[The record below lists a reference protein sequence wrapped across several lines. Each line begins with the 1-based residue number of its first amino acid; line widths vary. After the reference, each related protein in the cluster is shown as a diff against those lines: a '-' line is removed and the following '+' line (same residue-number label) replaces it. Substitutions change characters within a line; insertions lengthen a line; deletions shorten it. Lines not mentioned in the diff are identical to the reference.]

1 MNELEYIREL
11 EKNPL
16 LAFTFLN
23 IIDKFCPNKY
33 IKSEIL
39 NSFPDLKSNLCK
51 QGYILTPSRFYRI
64 VFMLYKGLRKKGL
77 DLKLPYYWYKSGPII
92 YLKNIPK
99 VFKVIRVSKTQQIV
113 AAYEEWRDIIVS
125 FEECE
130 DCFSD
135 AIIVTLN
142 SDELSKYTKLDV
154 IYEYSPSELHK
165 VLTTL
170 QNEVYKVS
178 KKGRIAE
185 KNKKNIA
192 NLIAEKN
199 KKNIANLIEQLNFAF
214 MSDNYPELKPALS
227 EMISLIDKDLKNM
240 NMEFVRCLLEE
251 FWNVFSLG
259 LKAKENEN
267 IDEKTLCK
275 WNSNYKAALNNST
288 AHFRSMTLNM

>member
-33 IKSEIL
+33 IKSEIF
-39 NSFPDLKSNLCK
+39 NSFPNLKSNLCK
-51 QGYILTPSRFYRI
+51 QDYILTPSRFYRI

-113 AAYEEWRDIIVS
+113 AAYEEWKDIIVS

-135 AIIVTLN
+135 AIIITLN
-142 SDELSKYTKLDV
+142 SDKLSKYTKLDV

-170 QNEVYKVS
+170 KNEVHKIS

-185 KNKKNIA
+185 KNKKNVM
-192 NLIAEKN
+192 NL
-199 KKNIANLIEQLNFAF
+199 LEQLNFAF
-214 MSDNYPELKPALS
+214 MGDNYSELKPALS
-227 EMISLIDKDLKNM
+227 EIIGLIDKNLEKM

-251 FWNVFSLG
+251 FWDVFSLG

-267 IDEKTLCK
+267 IDEQTLRK
-275 WNSNYKAALNNST
+275 WNSHYRAALNNST
-288 AHFRSMTLNM
+288 VRFRSMNRKM

>member
-23 IIDKFCPNKY
+23 IIDKFYADKY
-33 IKSEIL
+33 IKIEIL
-39 NSFPDLKSNLCK
+39 DNYPDLKLNLSK
-51 QGYILTPSRFYRI
+51 QDYILTPSRFYRI
-64 VFMLYKGLRKKGL
+64 VFMLCNGLKKKGL
-77 DLKLPYYWYKSGPII
+77 DLRLPYYWYKSGPVI

-99 VFKVIRVSKTQQIV
+99 VFKVMRVNKTQQIV
-113 AAYEEWRDIIVS
+113 AVYERWRDIIVS

-142 SDELSKYTKLDV
+142 SDKLSKYTKLDV

-165 VLTTL
+165 VLTAL

-178 KKGRIAE
+178 KKGRTTE
-185 KNKKNIA
+185 KNKKNVA
-192 NLIAEKN
+192 NL
-199 KKNIANLIEQLNFAF
+199 LEQLNFAF
-214 MSDNYPELKPALS
+214 IRDNYPELKPVFS
-227 EMISLIDKDLKNM
+227 KTISLIDKNLENI
-240 NMEFVRCLLEE
+240 NPEFMRCLLEK
-251 FWNVFSLG
+251 FWDVFSLG

-267 IDEKTLCK
+267 IDTQTLHK
-275 WNSNYKAALNNST
+275 WNSDYKVALNTST
-288 AHFRSMTLNM
+288 NAFKNDV

>member
-1 MNELEYIREL
+1 MNELEYLREL

-33 IKSEIL
+33 IKSEIFDT
-39 NSFPDLKSNLCK
+39 FPDLKSNLCK
-51 QGYILTPSRFYRI
+51 QVYILTPSRFYRI

-125 FEECE
+125 FQECE

-135 AIIVTLN
+135 AIIITLN
-142 SDELSKYTKLDV
+142 SDKLSKYTKLDV

-170 QNEVYKVS
+170 QNEAHKVS

-185 KNKKNIA
+185 KNKKNVA
-192 NLIAEKN
+192 NL
-199 KKNIANLIEQLNFAF
+199 LEQLNFAF
-214 MSDNYPELKPALS
+214 MGDKYPELKPALS
-227 EMISLIDKDLKNM
+227 EIMCLIDKNLENM

-251 FWNVFSLG
+251 FWDVFSLG

-267 IDEKTLCK
+267 IDEQTLLK
-275 WNSNYKAALNNST
+275 WNSHYRAALNNST
-288 AHFRSMTLNM
+288 VRFRSMNRKM

>member
-33 IKSEIL
+33 IKSEIF
-39 NSFPDLKSNLCK
+39 NSFPDLKFNLFK

-99 VFKVIRVSKTQQIV
+99 VFKVVRVSKTQQIV

-185 KNKKNIA
+185 KNKKNVA
-192 NLIAEKN
+192 NL
-199 KKNIANLIEQLNFAF
+199 LEQLNFAF

-227 EMISLIDKDLKNM
+227 EMIGLIDKDLKNM
-240 NMEFVRCLLEE
+240 DMEFVRCLLEE
-251 FWNVFSLG
+251 FWDVFSLG

-267 IDEKTLCK
+267 IDEQTLRK
-275 WNSNYKAALNNST
+275 WNSDYRAALNNSN
-288 AHFRSMTLNM
+288 AHFRSMNLNM

>member
-1 MNELEYIREL
+1 MNELEYIMEL

-33 IKSEIL
+33 IKSEIF
-39 NSFPDLKSNLCK
+39 NSFPDLKLNLCK
-51 QGYILTPSRFYRI
+51 QSHILTPSRFYRI
-64 VFMLYKGLRKKGL
+64 VFILYKGLRKKGL

-99 VFKVIRVSKTQQIV
+99 VFKVRRVSKTQQITV
-113 AAYEEWRDIIVS
+113 AYEGWRDIIVS

-142 SDELSKYTKLDV
+142 SDKLSKYTKLDV

-165 VLTTL
+165 VVTTL
-170 QNEVYKVS
+170 QNEVYNVS
-178 KKGRIAE
+178 KTGRIAE
-185 KNKKNIA
+185 KNKKNVA
-192 NLIAEKN
+192 NL
-199 KKNIANLIEQLNFAF
+199 LEQLNFAF
-214 MSDNYPELKPALS
+214 MRDNYPELGPALS
-227 EMISLIDKDLKNM
+227 EMINLIDKDLENM
-240 NMEFVRCLLEE
+240 DVGFVHCLLEK
-251 FWNVFSLG
+251 FWDVFSLG

-267 IDEKTLCK
+267 IDEQTLLK
-275 WNSNYKAALNNST
+275 WNFDYKVALNNST
-288 AHFRSMTLNM
+288 RTFEV

>member
-33 IKSEIL
+33 IKSEVL

-64 VFMLYKGLRKKGL
+64 VFMLYKGLKKRGL
-77 DLKLPYYWYKSGPII
+77 DLRLPYYWYKSGPII

-99 VFKVIRVSKTQQIV
+99 VFEVIRISKTQQIV
-113 AAYEEWRDIIVS
+113 AAYEGWRDIIVS

-142 SDELSKYTKLDV
+142 SDKLSKYTKLDV

-165 VLTTL
+165 VLITL
-170 QNEVYKVS
+170 QNEVYRAS
-178 KKGRIAE
+178 KKGRIAD
-185 KNKKNIA
+185 KNKKNVA
-192 NLIAEKN
+192 NL
-199 KKNIANLIEQLNFAF
+199 LEQLNFTF
-214 MSDNYPELKPALS
+214 MSDNYPELKPTFS

-240 NMEFVRCLLEE
+240 NMKFVHRLLEE
-251 FWNVFSLG
+251 FWDVFSLG

-275 WNSNYKAALNNST
+275 WDSNYRVALNNST
-288 AHFRSMTLNM
+288 AHFRSMNPNM

>member
-33 IKSEIL
+33 IKSELL
-39 NSFPDLKSNLCK
+39 NSFPDLKFNLSK

-64 VFMLYKGLRKKGL
+64 VFILYKSLRKRGL

-99 VFKVIRVSKTQQIV
+99 VFKVIRISKTQQIV
-113 AAYEEWRDIIVS
+113 AAYEGWRDIIVS
-125 FEECE
+125 FDECE

-142 SDELSKYTKLDV
+142 SDKLSKYTKLDV

-165 VLTTL
+165 VVTTL
-170 QNEVYKVS
+170 QNEVYKIS

-185 KNKKNIA
+185 QNKKNIA
-192 NLIAEKN
+192 NL
-199 KKNIANLIEQLNFAF
+199 LEQLNFAF

-227 EMISLIDKDLKNM
+227 EMISLLDENLKNT
-240 NMEFVRCLLEE
+240 NIELVRCLLDE
-251 FWNVFSLG
+251 FWDVFSLG

-267 IDEKTLCK
+267 IDEQTLCK
-275 WNSNYKAALNNST
+275 WNSDYRTALNNSN
-288 AHFRSMTLNM
+288 AHFRSMNLNM

>member
-23 IIDKFCPNKY
+23 IIDKFRPNKY

-51 QGYILTPSRFYRI
+51 QDYILTPSRFYRI
-64 VFMLYKGLRKKGL
+64 VFMLYKSLRKKGL

-99 VFKVIRVSKTQQIV
+99 VFEVVRVSKTQQIV
-113 AAYEEWRDIIVS
+113 ATYEAWRDIIVS

-142 SDELSKYTKLDV
+142 SDKLSKYTKLDV

-178 KKGRIAE
+178 KKSRIAD
-185 KNKKNIA
+185 KNKKNVA
-192 NLIAEKN
+192 NL
-199 KKNIANLIEQLNFAF
+199 LEQLNFAF
-214 MSDNYPELKPALS
+214 MSDNYPELKPAFS

-251 FWNVFSLG
+251 FWDVFSLG

-275 WNSNYKAALNNST
+275 WNSNYKAALNNFT
-288 AHFRSMTLNM
+288 VHFRSINLNM

>member
-33 IKSEIL
+33 IKSEVL

-64 VFMLYKGLRKKGL
+64 VFMLYKGLKKRGL
-77 DLKLPYYWYKSGPII
+77 DLRLPYYWYKSGPII

-99 VFKVIRVSKTQQIV
+99 VFKVVRVSKTQQIV
-113 AAYEEWRDIIVS
+113 AAYEGWRDIIVS

-142 SDELSKYTKLDV
+142 SDKLSKYTKLDV

-170 QNEVYKVS
+170 QNEVHKVS
-178 KKGRIAE
+178 KKGRITE
-185 KNKKNIA
+185 KNKKNVA
-192 NLIAEKN
+192 NL
-199 KKNIANLIEQLNFAF
+199 LEQLNFAF
-214 MSDNYPELKPALS
+214 MGDNYPELKPAIS
-227 EMISLIDKDLKNM
+227 EIIDLIDKNLENM

-251 FWNVFSLG
+251 FWDVFSLG

-267 IDEKTLCK
+267 IDEQTLLK
-275 WNSNYKAALNNST
+275 WNSDYRAALNNST
-288 AHFRSMTLNM
+288 VRFRSMNLKM

>member
-33 IKSEIL
+33 VKSEIF

-51 QGYILTPSRFYRI
+51 QVYILTPSRFYRI
-64 VFMLYKGLRKKGL
+64 VFMLYKGLKKKGL

-135 AIIVTLN
+135 AIIITLN
-142 SDELSKYTKLDV
+142 SDKLSKYTKLDV

-170 QNEVYKVS
+170 QNEVHKVS

-185 KNKKNIA
+185 KNKKNVA
-192 NLIAEKN
+192 NL
-199 KKNIANLIEQLNFAF
+199 LEQLNFAF
-214 MSDNYPELKPALS
+214 MGDNYPELKPALS
-227 EMISLIDKDLKNM
+227 EIMCLLDKNLENM

-251 FWNVFSLG
+251 FWDVFSLR

-267 IDEKTLCK
+267 IDEQTLLK
-275 WNSNYKAALNNST
+275 WNSDYRAALNNST
-288 AHFRSMTLNM
+288 VRFRSMNLKM

>member
-33 IKSEIL
+33 IKSEVL

-64 VFMLYKGLRKKGL
+64 VFMLYKGLKKRGL
-77 DLKLPYYWYKSGPII
+77 DLRLPYYWYKSGPII

-99 VFKVIRVSKTQQIV
+99 VFEVIRISKTQQIV
-113 AAYEEWRDIIVS
+113 AAYEGWRDIIVS

-142 SDELSKYTKLDV
+142 SDKLSKYTKLDV

-165 VLTTL
+165 VLITL
-170 QNEVYKVS
+170 QNEVYKAS
-178 KKGRIAE
+178 KKGRIAD
-185 KNKKNIA
+185 KNKKNVA
-192 NLIAEKN
+192 NL
-199 KKNIANLIEQLNFAF
+199 LEQLNFTF
-214 MSDNYPELKPALS
+214 MSDNYPELKPTFS

-240 NMEFVRCLLEE
+240 NMEFVHCLLEE
-251 FWNVFSLG
+251 FWDVFSLG

-275 WNSNYKAALNNST
+275 WDSNYRAALNNST
-288 AHFRSMTLNM
+288 AHFRSMNPHM